1 MDGGGRLAQPLTRT
15 RQSRG
20 ARAAAPRRPR
30 ERTPF
35 RDRLRRLYDR
45 CALHGKIILN
55 RLSPILLLEPP
66 RGAGTAAAALLILLS
81 GVYGAVKGGHV
92 EVMVGHFKE
101 LRDAGGN
108 ALGFRIASVA
118 LVGQTQVTRE
128 EVLSY
133 AGVTGR
139 SSLLFLDAA
148 DMRARVK
155 TMPWVADATVLK
167 LYPDQLRIEV
177 TERKPFALWQKDGRV
192 SLIAKDGTVLEPF
205 VAPGFLTLPLV
216 VGRGAENKA
225 REFLAL
231 LDRYPE
237 IRGAVRASIL
247 VAERRWNL
255 RLKNG
260 VDVRLPE
267 SEIERALDILVT
279 LDRERKL
286 FSRDITA
293 IDLRLADRVTV
304 RLSDAAAQAREDA
317 SKDKKSRRKGS
328 DA

>member
-15 RQSRG
+15 RQSKG

-30 ERTPF
+30 ERTPLRDQLRHF
-35 RDRLRRLYDR
+35 YDRL
-45 CALHGKIILN
+45 ALRGKIILH
-55 RLSPILLLEPP
+55 RLSPILSLQLP
-66 RGAGTAAAALLILLS
+66 RGAGAAAAALLILMS

-92 EVMVGHFKE
+92 QVMAGHLQE
-101 LRDAGGN
+101 LRDSVGN
-108 ALGFRIASVA
+108 ALGFRIAAVA
-118 LVGQTQVTRE
+118 LVGQKQVTRE
-128 EVLSY
+128 EILTH

-148 DMRARVK
+148 DMRARLK

-167 LYPDQLRIEV
+167 LYPDRLQIEV

-205 VAPGFLTLPLV
+205 VAPRFITLPLV
-216 VGRGAENKA
+216 VGTGAESKA

-237 IRGAVRASIL
+237 IRGAVRASVF

-260 VDVRLPE
+260 IDVRLPE
-267 SEIERALDILVT
+267 GEIERALDTLVA

-293 IDLRLADRVTV
+293 IDLRLADRITV
-304 RLSDAAAQAREDA
+304 RLSDAAAQARDDA
-317 SKDKKSRRKGS
+317 FKDKKSRRKGS